1 MNISIVQINNHLRCK
16 KRRDTSIKGNSKFI
30 FTLLISVKSTIN
42 NEINGDLQ
50 DIQRYLLIN
59 SYVIKTESVV

>member
-30 FTLLISVKSTIN
+30 FTLLISAKSTIN

-50 DIQRYLLIN
+50 DIQRYLPL
-59 SYVIKTESVV
+59 STAM